1 VDHDEVT
8 LSQLDSHDF
17 QRNAMLVWAKEQE
30 EILLICLRI
39 RPVERA
45 QAMLDDVARA
55 LRADPV
61 L

>member
-8 LSQLDSHDF
+8 VSQLDSHDF
-17 QRNAMLVWAKEQE
+17 QWNAMLAWAEEQKE
-30 EILLICLRI
+30 IPLICHRI
-39 RPVERA
+39 RPVERV

-61 L
+61 F